1 MSKISFF
8 STLILGALLSL
19 PFTASAI
26 IEITSVKHITTGFCD
41 GEIDL
46 TAEGPPG
53 NGIYPCTFEW
63 TLPDGTTTDQED
75 LINLC
80 EPGVY
85 VVKITF
91 ADGSCNTSLS
101 VTLVKC
107 SLAFQPLQTIKD
119 ECPGLGNGSI
129 LITPSPGGTAPFV
142 YNWSNG
148 ATTQNL
154 SNLSSGQY
162 CLTITD
168 MYGCNSKPECYEIE
182 AFDPLTSIGIES
194 YPESP
199 NCNGGFG
206 TINIT
211 FPIPGQYA
219 GPYDYLW
226 STGETTQLNLYV
238 ENSDYYSV
246 TVTDGC
252 GNSVVAGTNYYIYRP
267 LEVELSLSNFC
278 SLPADIN
285 PFAASGGGGPY
296 SYLWSNG
303 STNMDIT
310 VNTPGTYTVTVNSAQ
325 GCSGTQSISAP
336 INQDIEFDATII
348 NPSFGSCND
357 GAISLNLSGGQEPF
371 HFSWSGPGGFH
382 SNSQN
387 IIGIPSGIYCVTVTD
402 DFECSTTRCFTLV
415 QNTFVTIGNITNVS
429 YCSTNTPDCSGIVA
443 STCDGSINL
452 INSGPTPLNFVW
464 SNGST
469 TMNISDLCQGLYIV
483 TITSPNGCVQNIAA
497 NICCC
502 YPSSPNSTPDCLSP
516 CYIFANQ
523 PPPAINLVV
532 SNLNA
537 PLTNSSK
544 DGSINILVNGGFG
557 NLNYLWSG
565 PNGFISSNQN
575 ISGIGPGLY
584 CVTVT
589 NGCSSTSTCV
599 QLNSCSSLNVSASTG
614 FTCPQLNQAIGK
626 VNISIAGGNP
636 SYSYLWSNGSTSE
649 DLNNMDGGVYTI
661 TVTDIG
667 GCQKTLSATIA
678 NNLAT
683 IIPVVTENDCY
694 RKIKC
699 GSHIEIEQAGT
710 YAGDFTSCNTYT
722 KFCDIGPTPMKEVVV
737 NINQT
742 INWNGEPFKIFS
754 AEDCTL
760 NCLEGGNSYYGSSIT
775 DEVLYA
781 NYETFKCSFGNACL
795 FSNIRLDG
803 TFHETLLIPSPNAIT
818 TSISYTAVF
827 NGPNCASSCLIT
839 YRCGHH
845 FLKTEC
851 INGSGLCNAK
861 PEPINQSDTLEM
873 SLLEFVDAI
882 ITNYSVDEVGVHKD
896 AKPYISMREYENLIS
911 GKEAYPIMP
920 FSKLL
925 LPDNEIIISP
935 NPFIDVINIT
945 WKGDLEIREFSIY
958 NSIGQ
963 LILNDKDLTTT
974 SSLGKIEVLTQ
985 NLPAGVYQISCMLTN
1000 GATMMKKLIKI

>member
-1 MSKISFF
+1 MSHNN
-8 STLILGALLSL
+8 ILTIVIGVFLHL

-252 GNSVVAGTNYYIYRP
+252 GNSVVAGVNYYIYRP

-285 PFAASGGGGPY
+285 PFASSGGGGPY

-310 VNTPGTYTVTVNSAQ
+310 VNIPGTYTVTVTSAQ
-325 GCSGTQSISAP
+325 GCSGTQSIPAP

-357 GAISLNLSGGQEPF
+357 GSISLNLSGGQEPF

-415 QNTFVTIGNITNVS
+415 QNTFVTIGNITNVTS
-429 YCSTNTPDCSGIVA
+429 CSTNTPDCSGNVW
-443 STCDGSINL
+443 SSNNGSISL
-452 INSGPTPLNFVW
+452 IKSGPTPLSFVW

-469 TMNISDLCQGLYIV
+469 TMSITNLPQGQYTV
-483 TITSPNGCVQNIAA
+483 TITSINGCTQTVTA

-502 YPSSPNSTPDCLSP
+502 YPSAPNTFPSCLSP
-516 CYIFANQ
+516 CYLPANQ
-523 PPPAINLVV
+523 APPAINLVV
-532 SNLNA
+532 SNFSA
-537 PLTNSSK
+537 PQTNSSK

-557 NLNYLWSG
+557 NLNYLWAG

-710 YAGDFTSCNTYT
+710 YAGDFTSCNTFT

-737 NINQT
+737 DINET
-742 INWNGEPFKIFS
+742 IPWNGENMTIFNS
-754 AEDCTL
+754 ENCSL
-760 NCLEGGNSYYGSSIT
+760 NCLDGLGHSGISIENEILSFNFQ
-775 DEVLYA
+775 DG
-781 NYETFKCSFGNACL
+781 KCTYGNACI
-795 FSNIRLDG
+795 FSHLWIDG
-803 TFHETLLIPSPNAIT
+803 TYYETYLVTSDVTDAAI
-818 TSISYTAVF
+818 SIINSTYDLP
-827 NGPNCASSCLIT
+827 GCSNCCLMT
-839 YRCGHH
+839 FRCGNII
-845 FLKTEC
+845 KSEC
-851 INGSGLCNAK
+851 ICGANDLCGTT
-861 PEPINQSDTLEM
+861 PEPINQPDPAKI
-873 SLLEFVDAI
+873 SLRDFVDVIVKNNFVA
-882 ITNYSVDEVGVHKD
+882 EVGVHKD
-896 AKPYISMREYENLIS
+896 ANPDMSIIEYDNLIS
-911 GKEAYPIMP
+911 NKNNYPVLP
-920 FSKLL
+920 FSQILL
-925 LPDNEIIISP
+925 LHNDIHIYP
-935 NPFIDVINIT
+935 NPFSNIIKVS
-945 WKGDLEIREFSIY
+945 WKGDIEISELSLF
-958 NSIGQ
+958 NGIGQ
-963 LILNDKDLTTT
+963 LIQKEKYLPNG
-974 SSLGKIEVLTQ
+974 SIQAIELHTQ
-985 NLPAGVYQISCMLTN
+985 NLPVGVYQISCRLTN
-1000 GATMMKKLIKI
+1000 GTIIEQKLIKI

>member
-1 MSKISFF
+1 MKRIH
-8 STLILGALLSL
+8 ILTIVIGVLFHL

-107 SLAFQPLQTIKD
+107 SLAFQPQQTIKD

-148 ATTQNL
+148 ASTQNL
-154 SNLSSGQY
+154 LNLSSGQY

-267 LEVELSLSNFC
+267 LDVELSLSNFC

-285 PFAASGGGGPY
+285 PFASSGGGGPY

-310 VNTPGTYTVTVNSAQ
+310 VNIPGTYTVTITSAQ

-357 GAISLNLSGGQEPF
+357 GSISLNLSGGQEPF

-415 QNTFVTIGNITNVS
+415 QNTFVTIGNITNVTS
-429 YCSTNTPDCSGIVA
+429 CSTNTPDCSGNVW
-443 STCDGSINL
+443 SSNNGSISL
-452 INSGPTPLNFVW
+452 IKSGPTPLSFVW

-469 TMNISDLCQGLYIV
+469 TMNITNLPQGQYTV
-483 TITSPNGCVQNIAA
+483 TITSTNGCTQTITA

-502 YPSSPNSTPDCLSP
+502 YPSAPNTFPSCLSP
-516 CYIFANQ
+516 CYLPANQ
-523 PPPAINLVV
+523 APPAINLVV
-532 SNLNA
+532 SNFNA
-537 PLTNSSK
+537 PQTNSSK
-544 DGSINILVNGGFG
+544 DGSIDILVNGGFG

-599 QLNSCSSLNVSASTG
+599 QMYPCSSMNLSASTN
-614 FTCPQLNQAIGK
+614 FTCPQLNNPIGK
-626 VNISIAGGNP
+626 VNLSINGGNP
-636 SYSYLWSNGSTSE
+636 FYFYSWSNGSSFE
-649 DLNNMDGGVYTI
+649 DLNNMLGGVYTV

-678 NNLAT
+678 NNSAST
-683 IIPVVTENDCY
+683 VPRITENDCY
-694 RKIKC
+694 FERRC
-699 GSHIEIEQAGT
+699 GSHVEIEQAATFEGE
-710 YAGDFTSCNTYT
+710 FTSCNTYT
-722 KFCDIGPTPMKEVVV
+722 KFCEIGPTPMREVVID
-737 NINQT
+737 INQPIT
-742 INWNGEPFKIFS
+742 WNQVPNFKIFTK
-754 AEDCTL
+754 ADCSL
-760 NCLEGGNSYYGSSIT
+760 NCLDGSGYSGSFIINQIVDLNLGSQQCTYG
-775 DEVLYA
+775 D
-781 NYETFKCSFGNACL
+781 ACL
-795 FSNIRLDG
+795 FTNILLDG
-803 TFHETLLIPSPNAIT
+803 THYPSYLIPTNVTKTNLVVNSYSTEDPSCPGCCLLTYSCGPLTETICKCGVPNPCFALKE
-818 TSISYTAVF
+818 SNNEPDSLEIS
-827 NGPNCASSCLIT
+827 L
-839 YRCGHH
+839 H
-845 FLKTEC
+845 
-851 INGSGLCNAK
+851 
-861 PEPINQSDTLEM
+861 
-873 SLLEFVDAI
+873 EFVDATI
-882 ITNYSVDEVGVHKD
+882 KSNSVDEVGVHKD
-896 AKPYISMREYENLIS
+896 ANPDMSIREYENLIS
-911 GKEAYPIMP
+911 SKMEYPVLP
-920 FSKLL
+920 FSQILL
-925 LPDNEIIISP
+925 SYNDIYIYP
-935 NPFIDVINIT
+935 NPFNDVLQIIWKRDLDIT
-945 WKGDLEIREFSIY
+945 ELSLFNGL
-958 NSIGQ
+958 GQ
-963 LILNDKDLTTT
+963 LIHNEKYLTNASLN
-974 SSLGKIEVLTQ
+974 KIEFRTQ
-985 NLPAGVYQISCMLTN
+985 HLSPGIYQISCRLTN
-1000 GATMMKKLIKI
+1000 GIIIMKKLIKI